1 MGDGVAVCCEKSCAV
16 GLDSC
21 FTGRAV
27 WECACKELT
36 MQRATI
42 LFKNCSIL
50 LFSVKICKRCVWGC
64 VHPKTPAL
72 VWTEGG
78 VRSFL
83 LPQKH
88 LVCRCFAVSDPSTRY
103 PPGILVFWRGACV
116 NCVFLDVFTDGFA
129 MCTGFFNFGVRL
141 SPQSTSVCI
150 DCKESIYIDLLHAFY
165 AHALYTKHV
174 TNKMLRT
181 AAFSEALKKAPTKW
195 QCGQET
201 PEPTC
206 AGCCPTTP
214 EQGRK
219 RLGHFQVCLPSDG
232 AASSLARLR
241 LDSN

>member
-27 WECACKELT
+27 WECL
-36 MQRATI
+36 QRDDHAKSYNSI
-42 LFKNCSIL
+42 RYCSIL

-64 VHPKTPAL
+64 VYPKTPAL

-88 LVCRCFAVSDPSTRY
+88 LVCRCFAVCDPSTRY

-129 MCTGFFNFGVRL
+129 MCTGFFNFGMRL

-181 AAFSEALKKAPTKW
+181 AAFSEAFKKAPTK
-195 QCGQET
+195 
-201 PEPTC
+201 
-206 AGCCPTTP
+206 
-214 EQGRK
+214 
-219 RLGHFQVCLPSDG
+219 
-232 AASSLARLR
+232 
-241 LDSN
+241 